1 MKLMLYIN
9 WFYEKVK
16 VFFPTLFPHDEGYIF
31 LLAILI
37 CFADLF
43 DQNLLLNYSS
53 VVSADIS

>member
-1 MKLMLYIN
+1 MLYIN
-9 WFYEKVK
+9 WFYEKLK
-16 VFFPTLFPHDEGYIF
+16 IFFSTLFPHDEGYIF

-43 DQNLLLNYSS
+43 DQNLFLDDSS